1 MLRILK
7 CLAVLAGAAFFA
19 NSGPSFAQQGYIHEV
34 GGQVTAQVGGGQPI
48 AASKGETLTNNVII
62 ATGPN
67 SYAVLKFEDGT
78 VVLLKQ
84 NTAFQVQN
92 YSYSAKAPEAAS
104 AIFNMLRGGLRMI
117 TGLVTSRNRDALKV
131 ATPLA
136 TIGIRGTDFSAELV
150 NPLYLQ
156 VFTGIVSSTN
166 AAGTVLFTAGQFGMV
181 SSSTALG
188 SAISGSQLPA
198 GVLQFPKV
206 PLPPATPGAIP
217 PGGAPAGLSG
227 VAGGAAGAAVVAGA
241 AVAGIAAAS
250 ENASTT
256 THHPAP

>member
-1 MLRILK
+1 MLRILRL
-7 CLAVLAGAAFFA
+7 LAVLAGVAFFA

-34 GGQVTAQVGGGQPI
+34 SGSVTAQVGGGQPI

-78 VVLLKQ
+78 VVMLKQ
-84 NTAFQVQN
+84 NTGFQVQN
-92 YSYSAKAPEAAS
+92 YRYSAKAPEASS

-117 TGLVTSRNRDALKV
+117 TGLVTSRNREALKV

-136 TIGIRGTDFSAELV
+136 TIGIRGTDFALELV
-150 NPLYLQ
+150 NPLFVQ
-156 VFTGIVSSTN
+156 VFTGVVGSTN
-166 AAGTVLFTAGQFGMV
+166 AAGTVLFTAGQIG
-181 SSSTALG
+181 SIASSTALG
-188 SAISGSQLPA
+188 TAISGSQLPA

-227 VAGGAAGAAVVAGA
+227 VTGSAAGAAAVGA
-241 AVAGIAAAS
+241 AAAAGIGAAS
-250 ENASTT
+250 RSDSTT
-256 THHPAP
+256 THNPK